1 MDAVASTTTNPT
13 SPSPLATRSKTS
25 SNSVPHPQACLKQE
39 PSSIPIK
46 NRRSRRTKAQAEAAR
61 VEAARK
67 KEEAA
72 RQKEEQ
78 AQLKRPQKA
87 TAGPPPPK
95 KTTTLKSKSQTDN
108 DDSNLPFVYKDFQN
122 VCSYLENEANFTRL
136 YRDKK
141 TVVGGSHLTKGAA
154 YDVFAIYIN
163 TRSDKRLNLTGKQL

>member
-1 MDAVASTTTNPT
+1 MAPVTQLDPALMDAVASTTTNPT

-95 KTTTLKSKSQTDN
+95 KN
-108 DDSNLPFVYKDFQN
+108 DDFEIKITDGQ
-122 VCSYLENEANFTRL
+122 R
-136 YRDKK
+136 
-141 TVVGGSHLTKGAA
+141 
-154 YDVFAIYIN
+154 
-163 TRSDKRLNLTGKQL
+163 